1 MLSNVMEAR
10 LSNDEDY
17 QIDFILTESD
27 SVLGQDK
34 SYT

>member
-1 MLSNVMEAR
+1 MLSNVIEAD
-10 LSNDEDY
+10 LSNDEGY
-17 QIDFILTESD
+17 QLDFILMESD